1 MATPTTPSTFDSTAL
16 RAHRD
21 DADLRIIDVR
31 TPAEFET
38 AHIPGA
44 YNVPLLNLAEHRLEL
59 ARHLDETV
67 VLVCQSGNRAREAEK
82 RLAEAGMTNVHVL
95 DGGMQAWQK
104 VGGDVR
110 RGRQRWSL
118 ERQVRGLAGAIVLSS
133 VVASIAVPDLRW
145 IAGAVGAG
153 LTFSA
158 LTDTCAMGSV
168 LAKLPYNKGAAGCD
182 IDAVVDELIGAKK
195 KASQASA
202 A

>member
-1 MATPTTPSTFDSTAL
+1 MTSPTTFDSATLQA
-16 RAHRD
+16 RRGD
-21 DADLRIIDVR
+21 DDVRIIDVR

-38 AHIPGA
+38 VHIPGA
-44 YNVPLLNLAEHRLEL
+44 YNVPLQNIGEHRLEL

-82 RLAEAGMTNVHVL
+82 RLAEAGMSNVHVL

-118 ERQVRGLAGAIVLSS
+118 ERQVRGTAGAIVLSS
-133 VVASIAVPDLRW
+133 ILASIAVPELRW
-145 IAGAVGAG
+145 LAGAVGAG

-158 LTDTCAMGSV
+158 LTDTCAMGSL
-168 LAKLPYNKGAAGCD
+168 LAKLPYNKGVAGCD
-182 IDAVVDELIGAKK
+182 IDAVVDELIGAKR
-195 KASQASA
+195 KASGQATA